1 MKLRIM
7 ITGFLGMLVMM
18 PFSSNA
24 FWDYAWKKEIPP
36 HERGAGA
43 LSHSVAIDA
52 TDRPHIVYIA
62 RSKSGE
68 LSLRHTMREGT
79 SWITELVDPACGDST
94 SRIVIS
100 TSGSLHVCY
109 QGKDLISQQ
118 TLLMY
123 AVHDANQ
130 WNTRVV
136 GSGGS
141 GCSIGLDQEGHP
153 YISHIAENGELKLA
167 RYDGAQWTSEDVATG
182 ANPVEP
188 TSMAIAPSGEVHIA
202 FVSATDPPAISWAR
216 NCSGSWASSFIDN
229 GDQIGLALDS
239 IGAPRVVYRPN
250 TGVSVIYAQFDGLQW
265 IKFLILK
272 HTSSLSTS
280 KQTSYSPVLA
290 IDSKDAVH
298 ISYGHNWNLSG
309 WPGSGWTGDLKY
321 VKYDGV
327 TWESSNTIH
336 TNYDG
341 FRFVSSIALDSFDFP
356 RVSYNIPRLHT
367 ALRFAYFVTPEL
379 IGKWSRFTVKNKS
392 GLYSLKGSF
401 RVINSG
407 EGYAGTVQVN
417 FFLSDDMN
425 LSIED
430 IPIGQGRKI
439 TNLKAG
445 KRKTVKFSWDS
456 AQNPSGKY
464 ILAVID
470 PEGMNLERSKT
481 DNVVPQIIP

>member
-1 MKLRIM
+1 M
-7 ITGFLGMLVMM
+7 ITGFIGILVMM
-18 PFSSNA
+18 PFSTNA

-52 TDRPHIVYIA
+52 RDRPHIVYIA

-79 SWITELVDPACGDST
+79 SWITEVVDPACGDST

-118 TLLMY
+118 ILLMY
-123 AVHDANQ
+123 AIHDANQ

-141 GCSIGLDQEGHP
+141 GCSIGLDPEGHP
-153 YISHIAENGELKLA
+153 SISHIAENGELKLA

-188 TSMAIAPSGEVHIA
+188 TSMAIAPSGEVHLA
-202 FVSATDPPAISWAR
+202 FVSDTDPPAISWVR
-216 NCSGSWASSFIDN
+216 NGSGSWVSSFIGN
-229 GDQIGLALDS
+229 GDQIGLVLDS
-239 IGAPRVVYRPN
+239 IGAPRVVYRPD
-250 TGVSVIYAQFDGLQW
+250 TGVSVAYAHFNGSQW
-265 IKFLILK
+265 IKSLILE
-272 HTSSLSTS
+272 HVFVHHATHF
-280 KQTSYSPVLA
+280 SYHPAIA
-290 IDSKDAVH
+290 IDSEDAVH
-298 ISYGHNWNLSG
+298 ISYGYKWDFSD
-309 WPGSGWTGDLKY
+309 WPGPGWIGELRY
-321 VKYDGV
+321 VKYDGE
-327 TWESSNTIH
+327 TWETSNTIH
-336 TNYDG
+336 ENDEG
-341 FRFVSSIALDSFDFP
+341 ISFVSSVALDSFDFP
-356 RVSYNIPRLHT
+356 RVSYNFPRLHT
-367 ALRFAYFVTPEL
+367 PLRFAYFVTPEL
-379 IGKWSRFTVKNKS
+379 SGEWSRFTVKNKN
-392 GLYSLKGSF
+392 GLYSLKGSL
-401 RVINSG
+401 RIINSG

-430 IPIGQGRKI
+430 VLVGYGRKI

-445 KRKTVKFSWDS
+445 KRKTVKFSSDS
-456 AQNPSGKY
+456 TQNPSGKY

-481 DNVVPQIIP
+481 DNVVPQMIP